1 MNKSKFIVITGPDG
15 SGKKIQTGLLVERLK
30 SNGYPVVTIDF
41 PQYERNFFG
50 NLVGRYLKGD
60 FGEADKVSPYLA
72 SVLYACDRFESSEY
86 IKYCLENGS
95 NVVADRYVTDN
106 QIHQG
111 GKIADQAKRK
121 ELLDWQEKMEF
132 GVFRIPRPDA
142 LVYLDVPLEISLELL
157 KNKEAK
163 ERKSYLAGE
172 KDGHENREHLER
184 ARKCAEYLDSNNI
197 HHNNKSWIWID
208 CAPKGSLL
216 PKEEI
221 SNMIWKKV
229 QPILIF

>member
-1 MNKSKFIVITGPDG
+1 MNKSKLIVITGPDG
-15 SGKKIQTGLLVERLK
+15 SGKKIQTGLLVERLN

-50 NLVGRYLKGD
+50 NLVGRYLKGE

-72 SVLYACDRFESSEY
+72 SMLYACDRFESAEY
-86 IKYCLENGS
+86 IKHCLKTDW
-95 NVVADRYVTDN
+95 NVVADRYVSDN

-111 GKIADQAKRK
+111 GKIVDVAKRK
-121 ELLDWQEKMEF
+121 EFLDWLEKMEF
-132 GVFRIPRPDA
+132 DVFKIPRPDA

-163 ERKSYLAGE
+163 ERKRYLVGE

-184 ARKCAEYLDSNNI
+184 ARKCAECLDNRN
-197 HHNNKSWIWID
+197 WIWIN
-208 CAPKGSLL
+208 CAPDGKLL
-216 PKEEI
+216 PEEQI
-221 SNMIWKKV
+221 SEKIWKKV